1 MRIGIMGLPS
11 TGKTTLA
18 RALASKMHEHFDT
31 IELITEYARDYI
43 ASNGTPVDLWEQY
56 LITTKQIQRESDA
69 KASLIV
75 TDSPV
80 LQGLIYAGS
89 LYNPHKGLK
98 HPQLMSDLF
107 DTIIKYSAS
116 HPYDYLVILD
126 KEVKI
131 VDDGIRSTE
140 QMTDKWRIEANATIN
155 YLLNITRP
163 YTQIIRIT
171 EMDLDKRVGIIIK
184 EFIDNREENYRG

>member
-18 RALASKMHEHFDT
+18 RALASRMHEYFDS

-43 ASNGTPVDLWEQY
+43 AVNGTPVDLWEQY
-56 LITTKQIQRESDA
+56 LITTKQIQREQEA

-89 LYNPHKGLK
+89 LYKPHKGIK

-107 DTIIKYSAS
+107 ETIIKYSAS
-116 HPYDYLVILD
+116 HPYDYLIILD
-126 KEVKI
+126 KEIKI
-131 VDDGIRSTE
+131 VDDGIRSEE
-140 QMTDKWRIEANATIN
+140 QMTEHWRTQASATIN
-155 YLLNITRP
+155 YLLSVTKP
-163 YTQIIRIT
+163 YSEGLIRIT
-171 EMDLDKRVGIIIK
+171 ETDLTKRVDEIV
-184 EFIDNREENYRG
+184 EQFLNDREIMYG